1 MLILCRVFMKNA
13 IYLNCT
19 SGISGNMFLGA
30 LLAAGFSFAVLQQ
43 ELAKLHLGEYQ
54 LINEDVVK
62 CGVPAHY
69 FDVKLGHCHEHRHL
83 ADIAEIINKSDLAE
97 SVKTKAMAVFTEL
110 AKAEAKVHE
119 TSIEEVHF
127 HEVGAIDTII
137 DIVGVLTGLAY
148 LQIEKVFVSE
158 VTTGFGFVDCAHGR
172 LSVPAPATANLLQGI
187 PQAKGNVAKE
197 LTTPTGAVL
206 VKCLADVVKDMPF
219 TAVASFCGAG
229 KMDLPVPNVLKISL
243 GRVE

>member
-1 MLILCRVFMKNA
+1 MKQA
-13 IYLNCT
+13 IFLDCN

-30 LLAAGFSFAVLQQ
+30 LLAAGFPFVVLQQ
-43 ELAKLHLGEYQ
+43 ELAKLHLGEYR
-54 LINEDVVK
+54 LVHENVVK
-62 CGVPAHY
+62 CGVPALY
-69 FDVKLGHCHEHRHL
+69 FDVELGHCHEHRHL
-83 ADIAEIINKSDLAE
+83 EDIVEIINGSDLSAE
-97 SVKTKAMAVFTEL
+97 VKAKAINVFTVL
-110 AKAEAKVHE
+110 AQAEAQVHG
-119 TSIEEVHF
+119 TSIDEVHF

-187 PQAKGNVAKE
+187 PQTKGTVAKE

-206 VKCLADVVKDMPF
+206 VKCLAEVVKEMPF
-219 TAVASFCGAG
+219 TAEASFCGAG